1 MGRLQDARTLAER
14 VTREQPDNEPVLE
27 ALGYVAASA
36 QKYDEAVQDFGRAVT
51 LRPRSTVAHF
61 NLAKALLSR
70 GDRAQAAEEARIAL
84 SLDPTPETQA
94 LLQEIENPPARSPP

>member
-1 MGRLQDARTLAER
+1 
-14 VTREQPDNEPVLE
+14 
-27 ALGYVAASA
+27 
-36 QKYDEAVQDFGRAVT
+36 
-51 LRPRSTVAHF
+51 VAHF